1 MTIPSNPKDFCSAMR
16 TRLTGPVLLAVLL
29 AAGCGSQGKLERLRR
44 QSLSAQ
50 MVIADEKELP
60 EIAMGGEPRR
70 DTMVVEDPDGNEVLI
85 MRAVKDENGEMVA
98 TDVIQAARVTARF
111 RNVAERSGKVDLNFR
126 IIVPEAM
133 QDRDWQLRFYPDLFV
148 AEDSLRLDP
157 ILITGEGYRKA
168 QLKGYEH
175 YRRFLDSIAA
185 DSTHFVDRFQLEM
198 FLRRNL
204 PDIYRYKTDSTAV
217 SDDEFRSHYG
227 ITEQQA
233 LVHYTNQLVVRRN
246 RRKVSRKDEMFRKY
260 VKAPI
265 ITEGLRLDTVII
277 SPDGDILY
285 DYVQSI
291 HVRPSLRKATVLLS
305 GDIFEEDRRI
315 YRVPRTEPLTF
326 YISSISGLSD
336 NAVRYKTMVTERR
349 VQANTA
355 CYIDF
360 EQGRAE
366 IRKETGHNRE
376 EMARI
381 EGNLRSLLQHRDF
394 DLDSIVV
401 TASCSP
407 EGSYEHNRKLSMRR
421 SESVSDYFEGFLKHW
436 RDSVRRNSFHI
447 GLDETWKEEAPT
459 EIRLLSRNNPE
470 NWTMLD
476 ALVRED
482 GILSGKEKEE
492 YAQMASV
499 REPDLREQRL
509 QKLPSYRHIRE
520 SLYPRLRTV
529 RFDFHL
535 HRKGLQ
541 KDTVH
546 TTVVDTAYMQGLQAI
561 RDREYERAVTL
572 LRPYKDYN
580 TAVAFC
586 ALDYNASAL
595 EVLEPMERTDKVLY
609 LLAILYS
616 RRGEDRRAVESYL
629 KACRLNPSFVHRGNL
644 DPEIAGLIRRYGLD
658 REPEENDNNLTF
670 KP

>member
-1 MTIPSNPKDFCSAMR
+1 MR
-16 TRLTGPVLLAVLL
+16 TRLTGAVLL
-29 AAGCGSQGKLERLRR
+29 AALLLAGCGPQGKLERLRR
-44 QSLSAQ
+44 QSLAAQ

-70 DTMVVEDPDGNEVLI
+70 DTMVVEDPDGNAVLI

-98 TDVIQAARVTARF
+98 TDVLQAAKVTARF

-133 QDRDWQLRFYPDLFV
+133 QDREWQLRFYPDLFV

-217 SDDEFRSHYG
+217 SEEEFRSHYG

-233 LVHYTNQLVVRRN
+233 LAHYTNQLVVRRN
-246 RRKVSRKDEMFRKY
+246 RRKVSRKDDMFRKY
-260 VKAPI
+260 VKVPI
-265 ITEGLRLDTVII
+265 VTEGLRLDTVIV

-336 NAVRYKTMVTERR
+336 DAVRYKTVVTERR

-407 EGSYEHNRKLSMRR
+407 EGSFEHNRKLSMRR
-421 SESVSDYFEGFLKHW
+421 SESVSDYFEAFLRHW
-436 RDSVRRNSFHI
+436 RDSVRRSSFHI
-447 GLDETWKEEAPT
+447 GLDDTYREEAPA

-482 GILSGKEKEE
+482 GDLSAKEKEDYE
-492 YAQMASV
+492 RTASV
-499 REPDLREQRL
+499 LEPDLREQRL
-509 QKLPSYRHIRE
+509 QRLPSYRHIRE

-546 TTVVDTAYMQGLQAI
+546 TTVVDTAYMRGLQAI
-561 RDREYERAVTL
+561 RDREYEQAVTL

-616 RRGEDRRAVESYL
+616 RRGDDRRAVESYL

-658 REPEENDNNLTF
+658 REPDGNDNNLTF

>member
-1 MTIPSNPKDFCSAMR
+1 MKYM
-16 TRLTGPVLLAVLL
+16 RLTGAVLLAVLL
-29 AAGCGSQGKLERLRR
+29 AGCGPQGKLERLRR
-44 QSLSAQ
+44 QSLAAQ

-70 DTMVVEDPDGNEVLI
+70 DTMVVEDPDGNQVLI

-111 RNVAERSGKVDLNFR
+111 RNVAERSGRVDLNFR

-148 AEDSLRLDP
+148 LEDSLRLDP
-157 ILITGEGYRKA
+157 ILITGAGYRKA
-168 QLKGYEH
+168 QLKGFEH

-204 PDIYRYKTDSTAV
+204 PDIYRFKTDSTAV
-217 SDDEFRSHYG
+217 SEEEFRSHYG
-227 ITEQQA
+227 VTERQA
-233 LVHYTNQLVVRRN
+233 LTHYTNQLLVLRN
-246 RRKVSRKDEMFRKY
+246 RRKVNRKDDVFRKY
-260 VKAPI
+260 VKVPI
-265 ITEGLRLDTVII
+265 VTEGLRLDTVIV

-291 HVRPSLRKATVLLS
+291 HVKPSLRKATVLLS

-336 NAVRYKTMVTERR
+336 DAVRYKTVVTERR

-381 EGNLRSLLQHRDF
+381 EGNLRSLLQRRDF

-407 EGSYEHNRKLSMRR
+407 EGSFEHNRRLSMRR
-421 SESVSDYFEGFLKHW
+421 SESVSDYFEGFLKQY
-436 RDSVRRNSFHI
+436 RDSLKRSSFHI
-447 GLDETWKEEAPT
+447 GLDDTWKEEAPA

-476 ALVRED
+476 ALIRED
-482 GILSGKEKEE
+482 GSLSEREKEE
-492 YAQMASV
+492 YARVASIA
-499 REPDLREQRL
+499 EPDQREQRL
-509 QKLPSYRHIRE
+509 QHLPSYRHIRE

-546 TTVVDTAYMQGLQAI
+546 TTVVDTVYMRGLQAI
-561 RDREYERAVTL
+561 RDREYEQAVTL

-586 ALDYNASAL
+586 AMDYNASAL
-595 EVLEPMERTDKVLY
+595 EVLEPMDRTDKVLY

-616 RRGEDRRAVESYL
+616 RRGDDRKAVESYL
-629 KACRLNPSFVHRGNL
+629 KACRLNPAFVHRGNL
-644 DPEIAGLIRRYGLD
+644 DPEIAGLIHRYGLNPA
-658 REPEENDNNLTF
+658 PEDNDNPLTF

>member
-1 MTIPSNPKDFCSAMR
+1 MR
-16 TRLTGPVLLAVLL
+16 TRLTGAVLL
-29 AAGCGSQGKLERLRR
+29 AAFLLAGCGSQGKLERLRR

-98 TDVIQAARVTARF
+98 TDVLQAARVTARF

-133 QDRDWQLRFYPDLFV
+133 QDREWQLRFYPDLFV

-185 DSTHFVDRFQLEM
+185 DSTRFVDRFQLEM

-217 SDDEFRSHYG
+217 SEEEFRSHYG

-246 RRKVSRKDEMFRKY
+246 RRKVSRKDDMFRKY
-260 VKAPI
+260 VKVPI
-265 ITEGLRLDTVII
+265 VTEGLRLDTVIV

-336 NAVRYKTMVTERR
+336 DAIRYKTVVTERR

-407 EGSYEHNRKLSMRR
+407 EGSFEHNRKLSMRR

-447 GLDETWKEEAPT
+447 GLDDTYQEEAQA

-482 GILSGKEKEE
+482 TALSGKEKEE
-492 YAQMASV
+492 YERTASV

-541 KDTVH
+541 KDTIH
-546 TTVVDTAYMQGLQAI
+546 TTVVDTAYMRGLQAI
-561 RDREYERAVTL
+561 RDREYEQAVTL

-616 RRGEDRRAVESYL
+616 RRGDDRRAVESYL

-658 REPEENDNNLTF
+658 REPDGNDNNLTF

>member
-1 MTIPSNPKDFCSAMR
+1 MKWRWISGAILLVLFC
-16 TRLTGPVLLAVLL
+16 L
-29 AAGCGSQGKLERLRR
+29 AGCGPQRKLERLRR
-44 QSLSAQ
+44 QSLGAQ

-60 EIAMGGEPRR
+60 EIEMGAEPRR
-70 DTMVVEDPDGNEVLI
+70 DTMVVEDPDGNQVLI
-85 MRAVKDENGEMVA
+85 MRAIKDENGEMVA
-98 TDVIQAARVTARF
+98 TDVLQAARVTARF
-111 RNVAERSGKVDLNFR
+111 RNVAERGGRVDLNFR

-133 QDRDWQLRFYPDLFV
+133 QDRDWQLRFYPDLIIR
-148 AEDSLRLDP
+148 EDSLRLDP

-175 YRRFLDSIAA
+175 YQRFLDSIAA
-185 DSTHFVDRFQLEM
+185 DSTHFIDRFQLDM

-204 PDIYRYKTDSTAV
+204 PDIYRYKTDSTSV
-217 SDDEFRSHYG
+217 SDEEFQSHYG
-227 ITEQQA
+227 ITEKQA
-233 LVHYTNQLVVRRN
+233 VTHYTNQLVVRRN
-246 RRKVSRKDEMFRKY
+246 RWKVGRKDQMFRKF
-260 VKAPI
+260 VKVPI
-265 ITEGLRLDTVII
+265 VTEGLRLDTVIV

-285 DYVQSI
+285 DYIQTI
-291 HVRPSLRKATVLLS
+291 HVTPSLRKATVLLS

-315 YRVPRTEPLTF
+315 YRVPKTEPLTF

-336 NAVRYKTMVTERR
+336 EAVRYKTVVIERR

-366 IRKETGHNRE
+366 IRRETSHNRE

-381 EGNLRSLLQHRDF
+381 EGNLRSLLQNREF

-421 SESVSDYFEGFLKHW
+421 SESVSNYFEGFLRYY
-436 RDSVRRNSFHI
+436 RDSVRKSGFHI
-447 GLDETWKEEAPT
+447 GLDDTFQEEAPAD
-459 EIRLLSRNNPE
+459 IRFLSRNNPE

-476 ALVRED
+476 ALVRGDEN
-482 GILSGKEKEE
+482 LSEREKEE
-492 YAQMASV
+492 YERTAML
-499 REPDLREQRL
+499 REYDIREQRL
-509 QKLPSYRHIRE
+509 QKLPSYRYIRE

-541 KDTVH
+541 KDTIH
-546 TTVVDTAYMQGLQAI
+546 TTVVDSVYMRGLQAI
-561 RDREYERAVTL
+561 RDREYEQAVTL

-586 ALDYNASAL
+586 ALDYNVSAL
-595 EVLEPMERTDKVLY
+595 
-609 LLAILYS
+609 
-616 RRGEDRRAVESYL
+616 
-629 KACRLNPSFVHRGNL
+629 
-644 DPEIAGLIRRYGLD
+644 
-658 REPEENDNNLTF
+658 
-670 KP
+670 

>member
-1 MTIPSNPKDFCSAMR
+1 MR
-16 TRLTGPVLLAVLL
+16 TRLTGAVLLAVLL

-44 QSLSAQ
+44 QSLAAQ

-70 DTMVVEDPDGNEVLI
+70 DTMVVEDPDGNQVLI

-133 QDRDWQLRFYPDLFV
+133 QDREWQLRFYPDLFV

-217 SDDEFRSHYG
+217 SDAEFRSHFG

-233 LVHYTNQLVVRRN
+233 LAHYTNQLVVRRN
-246 RRKVSRKDEMFRKY
+246 RRKVGRKDEMFRKF

-265 ITEGLRLDTVII
+265 VTEGLRLDTVIV

-336 NAVRYKTMVTERR
+336 DAIRYKTVVTERR

-407 EGSYEHNRKLSMRR
+407 EGSFEHNRKLSMRR
-421 SESVSDYFEGFLKHW
+421 SESVSDYFEAFLRHW
-436 RDSVRRNSFHI
+436 RDSVRRSSFHI
-447 GLDETWKEEAPT
+447 GLDDTYREEAPA

-482 GILSGKEKEE
+482 GTLSVKEKEE
-492 YAQMASV
+492 YERTASV

-546 TTVVDTAYMQGLQAI
+546 TTVVDTAYMRGLQAI
-561 RDREYERAVTL
+561 RDREYEQAVTL

-586 ALDYNASAL
+586 AMDYNASAL

-616 RRGEDRRAVESYL
+616 RRGDDRRAVESYL
-629 KACRLNPSFVHRGNL
+629 RACRLNPSFVHRGNL

>member
-1 MTIPSNPKDFCSAMR
+1 MR
-16 TRLTGPVLLAVLL
+16 TRLTGAVLLAVLL
-29 AAGCGSQGKLERLRR
+29 VAGCGSQGKLERLRR
-44 QSLSAQ
+44 QSLAAQ
-50 MVIADEKELP
+50 MVIADETELP

-98 TDVIQAARVTARF
+98 TDVIQAAKITARF

-204 PDIYRYKTDSTAV
+204 PDIYRYKTDSTTV
-217 SDDEFRSHYG
+217 SDAEFRSHYG

-233 LVHYTNQLVVRRN
+233 LTHYTNQLVVRRN
-246 RRKVSRKDEMFRKY
+246 RRKVDRKDEMFRRY

-265 ITEGLRLDTVII
+265 VTEGLRLDTVIV

-315 YRVPRTEPLTF
+315 YRVPRTDPLTF

-336 NAVRYKTMVTERR
+336 DAIRYKTVIVERR

-421 SESVSDYFEGFLKHW
+421 SESVSDYFEGFLRHW
-436 RDSVRRNSFHI
+436 RDSVRRSGFHI
-447 GLDETWKEEAPT
+447 GLDDTYQEEAPA

-482 GILSGKEKEE
+482 DALSGKEKED
-492 YAQMASV
+492 YAQTAAI

-509 QKLPSYRHIRE
+509 QRLPSYRHIRE

-546 TTVVDTAYMQGLQAI
+546 TTVVDTAYMRGLQAI
-561 RDREYERAVTL
+561 RDREYEQAVTL

-616 RRGEDRRAVESYL
+616 RRGDDRRAVESYL

-644 DPEIAGLIRRYGLD
+644 DPEISGLIRRYGLD
-658 REPEENDNNLTF
+658 REPDANDNNLTF

>member
-1 MTIPSNPKDFCSAMR
+1 MR
-16 TRLTGPVLLAVLL
+16 TRLTGAVLL
-29 AAGCGSQGKLERLRR
+29 AAFLLAGCGSQGKLERLRR

-133 QDRDWQLRFYPDLFV
+133 QDREWQLRFYPDLFV

-185 DSTHFVDRFQLEM
+185 DSTRFVDRFQLEM

-217 SDDEFRSHYG
+217 SEEEFRSHYG

-246 RRKVSRKDEMFRKY
+246 RRKVSRKEDMFRKY
-260 VKAPI
+260 VKVPI
-265 ITEGLRLDTVII
+265 VTEGLRLDTVIV

-336 NAVRYKTMVTERR
+336 DAIRYKTVVTERR

-407 EGSYEHNRKLSMRR
+407 EGSFEHNRKLSMRR
-421 SESVSDYFEGFLKHW
+421 SESVSDYFEGFLRHW

-447 GLDETWKEEAPT
+447 GLDDTYQEEAPA

-482 GILSGKEKEE
+482 TALSGKEKEE
-492 YAQMASV
+492 YERTASV

-541 KDTVH
+541 KDTIH
-546 TTVVDTAYMQGLQAI
+546 TTVVDTAYMRGLQAI
-561 RDREYERAVTL
+561 RDREYEQAVTL

-616 RRGEDRRAVESYL
+616 RRGD
-629 KACRLNPSFVHRGNL
+629 
-644 DPEIAGLIRRYGLD
+644 D
-658 REPEENDNNLTF
+658 REPGPGDCRPDPPVRPGPGARR
-670 KP
+670 KR

>member
-1 MTIPSNPKDFCSAMR
+1 MKYM
-16 TRLTGPVLLAVLL
+16 RLTGTVLLAVLL
-29 AAGCGSQGKLERLRR
+29 AGCGPQGKLERLRR
-44 QSLSAQ
+44 QSLAAQ

-70 DTMVVEDPDGNEVLI
+70 DTMVVEDPDGNQVLI

-111 RNVAERSGKVDLNFR
+111 RNVAERSGRVDLNFR

-148 AEDSLRLDP
+148 LEDSLRLDP
-157 ILITGEGYRKA
+157 ILITGAGYRKA

-204 PDIYRYKTDSTAV
+204 PDIYRFKTDSTAV
-217 SDDEFRSHYG
+217 SEEEFRSHYG
-227 ITEQQA
+227 VTERQA
-233 LVHYTNQLVVRRN
+233 LTHYTNQLLVLRN
-246 RRKVSRKDEMFRKY
+246 RRKVNRKDDVFRKY
-260 VKAPI
+260 VKVPI
-265 ITEGLRLDTVII
+265 VTEGLRLDTVIV

-291 HVRPSLRKATVLLS
+291 HVKPSLRKATVLLS

-336 NAVRYKTMVTERR
+336 DAVRYKTVVTERR
-349 VQANTA
+349 IQANTA

-381 EGNLRSLLQHRDF
+381 EGNLRSLLQRKDF

-407 EGSYEHNRKLSMRR
+407 EGSFEHNRRLSMRR
-421 SESVSDYFEGFLKHW
+421 SESVSDYFEGFLKQY
-436 RDSVRRNSFHI
+436 RDSLKRSSFHI
-447 GLDETWKEEAPT
+447 GLDDTWKEEAPA

-476 ALVRED
+476 ALIRED
-482 GILSGKEKEE
+482 GSLSEREKEE
-492 YAQMASV
+492 YARVASIA
-499 REPDLREQRL
+499 EPDQREQRL
-509 QKLPSYRHIRE
+509 QHLPSYRHIRE

-546 TTVVDTAYMQGLQAI
+546 TTVVDTVYMRGLQAI
-561 RDREYERAVTL
+561 RDREYEQAVTL

-586 ALDYNASAL
+586 AMDYNASAL
-595 EVLEPMERTDKVLY
+595 EVLEPMDRTDKVLY

-616 RRGEDRRAVESYL
+616 RRGDDRKAVESYL
-629 KACRLNPSFVHRGNL
+629 KACRLNPAFVHRGNL
-644 DPEIAGLIRRYGLD
+644 DPEIAGLIRRYGLNPT
-658 REPEENDNNLTF
+658 PEGNDNNLTF

>member
-1 MTIPSNPKDFCSAMR
+1 ML
-16 TRLTGPVLLAVLL
+16 TRWTAAVLL
-29 AAGCGSQGKLERLRR
+29 AAFLLAGCGPQGKLERLRR
-44 QSLSAQ
+44 QSLAAQ

-60 EIAMGGEPRR
+60 EIAMGGETRR
-70 DTMVVEDPDGNEVLI
+70 DTMVVEDPDGNQVLI
-85 MRAVKDENGEMVA
+85 MRAVRDENGEMVA
-98 TDVIQAARVTARF
+98 TDVLQAARVTARF
-111 RNVAERSGKVDLNFR
+111 RNVAERSGRVDLNFR

-133 QDRDWQLRFYPDLFV
+133 QDREWQLRFYPDLFV
-148 AEDSLRLDP
+148 LEDSVRLDP

-175 YRRFLDSIAA
+175 YRRFLDSIEA

-217 SDDEFRSHYG
+217 SEEEFRSHYG
-227 ITEQQA
+227 ITERQA
-233 LVHYTNQLVVRRN
+233 LDHYTNQLVVRRN
-246 RRKVSRKDEMFRKY
+246 RRKVGRKDEMFRKY
-260 VKAPI
+260 VKVPI
-265 ITEGLRLDTVII
+265 VTEGLRLDTVIV

-291 HVRPSLRKATVLLS
+291 HVKPSLRKATVLLS
-305 GDIFEEDRRI
+305 GDIYEEDRRI
-315 YRVPRTEPLTF
+315 YRVPRTDPLTF

-336 NAVRYKTMVTERR
+336 DAVRYKTVVTERK

-381 EGNLRSLLQHRDF
+381 EGNLRSLLQNRDY

-407 EGSYEHNRKLSMRR
+407 EGSYEHNRRLSMRR
-421 SESVSDYFEGFLKHW
+421 SESVSDYFEGFLKHY
-436 RDSVRRNSFHI
+436 RDSVRRNGFHI
-447 GLDETWKEEAPT
+447 GLDETFREEAPA

-482 GILSGKEKEE
+482 ESLSDKEKED
-492 YAQMASV
+492 YVRTASAGQ
-499 REPDLREQRL
+499 PDLREQQL
-509 QKLPSYRHIRE
+509 QRLPSYRHIRE

-546 TTVVDTAYMQGLQAI
+546 TTVVDSVYMRGLQAI
-561 RDREYERAVTL
+561 RDREYEQAVTL

-616 RRGEDRRAVESYL
+616 RRGDDRKAVESFL

-644 DPEIAGLIRRYGLD
+644 DPEISGLIRRYGLD
-658 REPEENDNNLTF
+658 PEEKDNYLTF
-670 KP
+670 NP

>member
-1 MTIPSNPKDFCSAMR
+1 MR
-16 TRLTGPVLLAVLL
+16 TRLTGAVLL
-29 AAGCGSQGKLERLRR
+29 AALLLAGCGPQGKLERLRR
-44 QSLSAQ
+44 QSLAAQ

-70 DTMVVEDPDGNEVLI
+70 DTMVVEDPDGNAVLI

-98 TDVIQAARVTARF
+98 TDVLQAARVTARF

-133 QDRDWQLRFYPDLFV
+133 QDREWQLRFYPDLFV

-185 DSTHFVDRFQLEM
+185 DSTRFVDRFQLEM

-217 SDDEFRSHYG
+217 SEEEFRSHYG

-233 LVHYTNQLVVRRN
+233 LAHYTNQLVVRRN
-246 RRKVSRKDEMFRKY
+246 RRKVSRKDDMFRKY
-260 VKAPI
+260 VKVPI
-265 ITEGLRLDTVII
+265 VTEGLRLDTVIV

-336 NAVRYKTMVTERR
+336 DAVRYKTVVTERR
-349 VQANTA
+349 IQANTA

-407 EGSYEHNRKLSMRR
+407 EGSFEHNRKLSMRR
-421 SESVSDYFEGFLKHW
+421 SESVSDYFEAFLRHW
-436 RDSVRRNSFHI
+436 RDSVRRSSFHI
-447 GLDETWKEEAPT
+447 GLDDTYREEAPA

-482 GILSGKEKEE
+482 GSLSVKEKEDYE
-492 YAQMASV
+492 RTASV
-499 REPDLREQRL
+499 LEPDLREQRL
-509 QKLPSYRHIRE
+509 QRLPSYRHIRE

-546 TTVVDTAYMQGLQAI
+546 TTVVDTAYMRGLQAI
-561 RDREYERAVTL
+561 RDREYEQAVTL

-616 RRGEDRRAVESYL
+616 RRGDDRRAVESYL

-658 REPEENDNNLTF
+658 REPDGNDNNLTF

>member
-1 MTIPSNPKDFCSAMR
+1 M
-16 TRLTGPVLLAVLL
+16 
-29 AAGCGSQGKLERLRR
+29 
-44 QSLSAQ
+44 
-50 MVIADEKELP
+50 
-60 EIAMGGEPRR
+60 
-70 DTMVVEDPDGNEVLI
+70 
-85 MRAVKDENGEMVA
+85 
-98 TDVIQAARVTARF
+98 
-111 RNVAERSGKVDLNFR
+111 DLNFR

-133 QDRDWQLRFYPDLFV
+133 QDRNWQLRFYPDLFV

-157 ILITGEGYRKA
+157 ILITGESYRKA

-204 PDIYRYKTDSTAV
+204 PDIYRFKTDSTAV

-227 ITEQQA
+227 VTEQQA
-233 LVHYTNQLVVRRN
+233 LAHYTNQLVVRRN
-246 RRKVSRKDEMFRKY
+246 RRKVNRKGEMFRKY

-265 ITEGLRLDTVII
+265 VTEGLRLDTVIVN
-277 SPDGDILY
+277 PDGDILY

-336 NAVRYKTMVTERR
+336 DAVRYKTVVTERR

-407 EGSYEHNRKLSMRR
+407 EGSFEHNRKLSMRR
-421 SESVSDYFEGFLKHW
+421 SESVSNYFEGFLRHW
-436 RDSVRRNSFHI
+436 RDSVRRSGFHI
-447 GLDETWKEEAPT
+447 GLDETYQEEAPA

-482 GILSGKEKEE
+482 GILTGKEKEE
-492 YAQMASV
+492 YARTASV

-616 RRGEDRRAVESYL
+616 RRGDDRRAVESYL
-629 KACRLNPSFVHRGNL
+629 KACRINPSFVHRGNL
-644 DPEIAGLIRRYGLD
+644 DPEISGLIRRYGLD
-658 REPEENDNNLTF
+658 REPDENDNNLTF

>member
-1 MTIPSNPKDFCSAMR
+1 MKYM
-16 TRLTGPVLLAVLL
+16 RLTGAVLLAVLL
-29 AAGCGSQGKLERLRR
+29 VGCGSQGKLERLRR
-44 QSLSAQ
+44 QSLAAK

-98 TDVIQAARVTARF
+98 TDVIQAAKVTARF
-111 RNVAERSGKVDLNFR
+111 RNVAERSGRVDLNFR

-148 AEDSLRLDP
+148 LEDSLRLDP
-157 ILITGEGYRKA
+157 ILITGAGYRKA
-168 QLKGYEH
+168 QLKGYEQ

-204 PDIYRYKTDSTAV
+204 PDIYRFKTDSTTV
-217 SDDEFRSHYG
+217 SDEEFRSHYG
-227 ITEQQA
+227 VTERQA
-233 LVHYTNQLVVRRN
+233 LTHYTNQMLVLRN
-246 RRKVSRKDEMFRKY
+246 RRKVNRKEDVFRKY
-260 VKAPI
+260 VKVPI
-265 ITEGLRLDTVII
+265 VTEGLRLDTVIV

-291 HVRPSLRKATVLLS
+291 HVKPSLRKATVLLS

-315 YRVPRTEPLTF
+315 YRVPRTDPLTF

-336 NAVRYKTMVTERR
+336 DAVRYKTVVTERR

-407 EGSYEHNRKLSMRR
+407 EGSFEHNRKLSLRR
-421 SESVSDYFEGFLKHW
+421 SESVSAYFEGFLKRY
-436 RDSVRRNSFHI
+436 RDSLQRSSLHI
-447 GLDETWKEEAPT
+447 GLDDTWKEEAPA

-482 GILSGKEKEE
+482 GSLSDREKEE
-492 YAQMASV
+492 YARVTSIP
-499 REPDLREQRL
+499 EPDLREQLL
-509 QKLPSYRHIRE
+509 QHLPSYRHIRE

-546 TTVVDTAYMQGLQAI
+546 TTVVDTVYMRGLQAI
-561 RDREYERAVTL
+561 RDREYEQAVTL

-586 ALDYNASAL
+586 AMDYNASAL
-595 EVLEPMERTDKVLY
+595 EVLEPMARTDKVLY

-616 RRGEDRRAVESYL
+616 RRGDDRKAVESYL
-629 KACRLNPSFVHRGNL
+629 KACRLNPAFVHRGNL

-658 REPEENDNNLTF
+658 PVPEGNDNNLTF

>member
-1 MTIPSNPKDFCSAMR
+1 MKHM
-16 TRLTGPVLLAVLL
+16 RLTGAVLLAVLL
-29 AAGCGSQGKLERLRR
+29 AGCGPQGKLERLRR
-44 QSLSAQ
+44 QSLAAQ

-70 DTMVVEDPDGNEVLI
+70 DTMVVEDPDGNQVLI

-111 RNVAERSGKVDLNFR
+111 RNVAERSGRVDLNFR

-148 AEDSLRLDP
+148 LEDSLRLDP
-157 ILITGEGYRKA
+157 ILITGAGYRKA

-204 PDIYRYKTDSTAV
+204 PDIYRFKTDSTTI
-217 SDDEFRSHYG
+217 SEEEFRSHYG
-227 ITEQQA
+227 VTERQA
-233 LVHYTNQLVVRRN
+233 LTHYTNQLLVLRN
-246 RRKVSRKDEMFRKY
+246 RRKVNRKDDMFRKY
-260 VKAPI
+260 VKVPI
-265 ITEGLRLDTVII
+265 VTEGLRLDTVIV

-291 HVRPSLRKATVLLS
+291 HVKPSLRKATVLLS

-336 NAVRYKTMVTERR
+336 DAVRYKTIVTERR

-366 IRKETGHNRE
+366 IRKETGHNCE

-407 EGSYEHNRKLSMRR
+407 EGSFEHNRRLSMRR
-421 SESVSDYFEGFLKHW
+421 SESVSDYFEGFLKRY
-436 RDSVRRNSFHI
+436 RDSLKRNSFHI
-447 GLDETWKEEAPT
+447 GLDDSWKEEAPA

-482 GILSGKEKEE
+482 GSLSEREKEE
-492 YAQMASV
+492 YARVASV
-499 REPDLREQRL
+499 AEPDLREQRL
-509 QKLPSYRHIRE
+509 QHLPSYRHIRE

-529 RFDFHL
+529 RFDFYL

-546 TTVVDTAYMQGLQAI
+546 TTVVDTAYMRGLQAI
-561 RDREYERAVTL
+561 RDREYEQAVTL

-586 ALDYNASAL
+586 AMDYNASAL
-595 EVLEPMERTDKVLY
+595 EVLEPMDRTDKVLY

-616 RRGEDRRAVESYL
+616 RRGDDRKAVESYL
-629 KACRLNPSFVHRGNL
+629 KACRLNPAFVHRGNL
-644 DPEIAGLIRRYGLD
+644 DPEIAGLIRRYGLNPA
-658 REPEENDNNLTF
+658 PEDNDNPLTF

>member
-1 MTIPSNPKDFCSAMR
+1 ML
-16 TRLTGPVLLAVLL
+16 TRWTAAVLL
-29 AAGCGSQGKLERLRR
+29 AALLLAGCGPQGKLERLRR
-44 QSLSAQ
+44 QSLAAQ

-60 EIAMGGEPRR
+60 EIAMGGETRR
-70 DTMVVEDPDGNEVLI
+70 DTMVVEDPDGNQVLI

-98 TDVIQAARVTARF
+98 TDVLQAARVTARF
-111 RNVAERSGKVDLNFR
+111 RNVAERSGRVDLNFR

-133 QDRDWQLRFYPDLFV
+133 QDREWQLRFYPDLFV
-148 AEDSLRLDP
+148 LEDSVRLDP

-175 YRRFLDSIAA
+175 YRRFLDSIEA

-217 SDDEFRSHYG
+217 SEEEFRSHYG
-227 ITEQQA
+227 ITERQA
-233 LVHYTNQLVVRRN
+233 LDHYTNQLVVRRN
-246 RRKVSRKDEMFRKY
+246 RRKVGKKDEMFRKY
-260 VKAPI
+260 VKVPI
-265 ITEGLRLDTVII
+265 VTEGLRLDTVIV

-291 HVRPSLRKATVLLS
+291 HVKPSLRKATVLLS
-305 GDIFEEDRRI
+305 GDIYEEDRRI
-315 YRVPRTEPLTF
+315 YRVPRTDPLTF

-336 NAVRYKTMVTERR
+336 DAVRYKTVVTERK

-381 EGNLRSLLQHRDF
+381 EENLRSLLQNRDY

-407 EGSYEHNRKLSMRR
+407 EGSYEHNRRLSMRR
-421 SESVSDYFEGFLKHW
+421 SESVSDYFEGFLKHY
-436 RDSVRRNSFHI
+436 RDSVRRNGFHI
-447 GLDETWKEEAPT
+447 GLDETVREEAPA

-482 GILSGKEKEE
+482 ESLSEKEKDD
-492 YAQMASV
+492 YVRTASAGQ
-499 REPDLREQRL
+499 PDLREQQL
-509 QKLPSYRHIRE
+509 QRLPSYRHIRE

-546 TTVVDTAYMQGLQAI
+546 TTVVDSVYMRGLQAI
-561 RDREYERAVTL
+561 RDREYEQAVTL

-616 RRGEDRRAVESYL
+616 RRGDDRKAVESFL

-644 DPEIAGLIRRYGLD
+644 DPEISGLIRRYGLD
-658 REPEENDNNLTF
+658 PEEKDNYLTF
-670 KP
+670 NP

>member
-1 MTIPSNPKDFCSAMR
+1 MHM
-16 TRLTGPVLLAVLL
+16 RLTGAILLAALL
-29 AAGCGSQGKLERLRR
+29 IAGCGSQGKLERLRR
-44 QSLSAQ
+44 QSLGAQ

-98 TDVIQAARVTARF
+98 TDVIQAAKVTARF

-217 SDDEFRSHYG
+217 SDEEFRSHYG

-233 LVHYTNQLVVRRN
+233 LTHYTNQLVVRRN
-246 RRKVSRKDEMFRKY
+246 RRKVGRKDEMFRRY

-265 ITEGLRLDTVII
+265 VTEGLRLDTVIV

-315 YRVPRTEPLTF
+315 YRVPRTDPLTF

-336 NAVRYKTMVTERR
+336 DAIRYKTVIVERR

-407 EGSYEHNRKLSMRR
+407 EGSYEHNRRLSMRR

-436 RDSVRRNSFHI
+436 RDSVRRSGFHI
-447 GLDETWKEEAPT
+447 GMDETYQEEAPA

-482 GILSGKEKEE
+482 GSLSGKEKDE
-492 YAQMASV
+492 YAQTVAV
-499 REPDLREQRL
+499 RDPDLREQRI
-509 QKLPSYRHIRE
+509 QRLPSYRHIRE

-546 TTVVDTAYMQGLQAI
+546 TTVVDTAYMRGLQAI
-561 RDREYERAVTL
+561 RDREYEQAVTL

-616 RRGEDRRAVESYL
+616 RRGDDRRAVESYL

-644 DPEIAGLIRRYGLD
+644 DPEISGLISRYGLD
-658 REPEENDNNLTF
+658 QEPDENDNNLTF

>member
-1 MTIPSNPKDFCSAMR
+1 MR
-16 TRLTGPVLLAVLL
+16 TRLTGAVLL
-29 AAGCGSQGKLERLRR
+29 AAFLLAGCGSQGKLERLRR

-133 QDRDWQLRFYPDLFV
+133 QDREWQLRFYPDLFV

-185 DSTHFVDRFQLEM
+185 DSTRFVDRFQLEM

-217 SDDEFRSHYG
+217 SEEEFRSHYG

-246 RRKVSRKDEMFRKY
+246 RRKVSRKDDMFRKY
-260 VKAPI
+260 VKVPI
-265 ITEGLRLDTVII
+265 VTEGLRLDTVIV

-336 NAVRYKTMVTERR
+336 DAVRYKTVVTERR
-349 VQANTA
+349 IQANTA

-407 EGSYEHNRKLSMRR
+407 EGSFEHNRKLSMRR
-421 SESVSDYFEGFLKHW
+421 SESVSDYFEAFLRHW
-436 RDSVRRNSFHI
+436 RDSVRRSSFHI
-447 GLDETWKEEAPT
+447 GLDDTYREEAPA

-482 GILSGKEKEE
+482 GDLSAKEKEDYE
-492 YAQMASV
+492 RTASV
-499 REPDLREQRL
+499 LEPDLREQRL
-509 QKLPSYRHIRE
+509 QRLPSYRHIRE

-546 TTVVDTAYMQGLQAI
+546 TTVVDTVYMRGLQAI
-561 RDREYERAVTL
+561 RDREYEQAVTL

-586 ALDYNASAL
+586 AMDYNASAL

-616 RRGEDRRAVESYL
+616 RRGDDRRAVESYL

-658 REPEENDNNLTF
+658 REPDGNDNNLTF

>member
-1 MTIPSNPKDFCSAMR
+1 ML
-16 TRLTGPVLLAVLL
+16 TRWTAAVLL
-29 AAGCGSQGKLERLRR
+29 AALLLAGCGPQGKLERLRR
-44 QSLSAQ
+44 QSLAAQ

-60 EIAMGGEPRR
+60 EIAMGGETRR
-70 DTMVVEDPDGNEVLI
+70 DTMVVEDPDGNQVLI

-98 TDVIQAARVTARF
+98 TDVLQAAKVTARF
-111 RNVAERSGKVDLNFR
+111 RNVAERSGRVDLNFR

-133 QDRDWQLRFYPDLFV
+133 QDREWQLRFYPDLFV
-148 AEDSLRLDP
+148 LEDSVRLDP

-175 YRRFLDSIAA
+175 YRRFLDSIEA

-217 SDDEFRSHYG
+217 SEEEFRSHYG
-227 ITEQQA
+227 ITERQA
-233 LVHYTNQLVVRRN
+233 LDHYTNQLVVRRN
-246 RRKVSRKDEMFRKY
+246 RRKVGKKDEMFRKY
-260 VKAPI
+260 VKVPI
-265 ITEGLRLDTVII
+265 VTEGLRLDTVIV

-291 HVRPSLRKATVLLS
+291 HVKPSLRKATVLLS
-305 GDIFEEDRRI
+305 GDIYEEDRRI
-315 YRVPRTEPLTF
+315 YRVPRTDPLTF

-336 NAVRYKTMVTERR
+336 DAVRYKTVVTERK

-381 EGNLRSLLQHRDF
+381 EGNLRSLLQNRDY

-407 EGSYEHNRKLSMRR
+407 EGSYEHNRRLSMRR
-421 SESVSDYFEGFLKHW
+421 SESVSDYFEGFLKHY
-436 RDSVRRNSFHI
+436 RDSVRRNGFHI
-447 GLDETWKEEAPT
+447 GLDETFQEEAPA

-482 GILSGKEKEE
+482 ESLSDKEKED
-492 YAQMASV
+492 YVRIASAGQ
-499 REPDLREQRL
+499 PDLREQQL
-509 QKLPSYRHIRE
+509 QRLPSYRHIRE

-546 TTVVDTAYMQGLQAI
+546 TTVVDSVYMRGLQAI
-561 RDREYERAVTL
+561 RDREYEQAVTL

-616 RRGEDRRAVESYL
+616 RRGDDRKAVESFL

-644 DPEIAGLIRRYGLD
+644 DPEISGLIRRYGLD
-658 REPEENDNNLTF
+658 PEEKNNYLTF
-670 KP
+670 NP

>member
-1 MTIPSNPKDFCSAMR
+1 MR
-16 TRLTGPVLLAVLL
+16 TRLTSAVLLAVLL
-29 AAGCGSQGKLERLRR
+29 VVGCGSQGKLERLRR
-44 QSLSAQ
+44 QSLAVQ

-98 TDVIQAARVTARF
+98 TDVIQAAKITARF

-133 QDRDWQLRFYPDLFV
+133 QDRDWQLRFYPDLFM

-204 PDIYRYKTDSTAV
+204 PDIYRYKTDSTTV

-233 LVHYTNQLVVRRN
+233 LTHYTNQLVVRRN
-246 RRKVSRKDEMFRKY
+246 RRKVGRKDEMFRRY

-265 ITEGLRLDTVII
+265 VTEGLRLDTVIV

-315 YRVPRTEPLTF
+315 YRVPRTDPLTF

-336 NAVRYKTMVTERR
+336 DAVRYKTVVTERR

-407 EGSYEHNRKLSMRR
+407 EGSYEHNRRLSMRR

-436 RDSVRRNSFHI
+436 RDSVRRSGFHI
-447 GLDETWKEEAPT
+447 GLDDTYQEDAPT

-470 NWTMLD
+470 NWSMLD

-482 GILSGKEKEE
+482 GALSGKEKED
-492 YAQMASV
+492 YAQTASI

-509 QKLPSYRHIRE
+509 QRLPSYRHIRE

-546 TTVVDTAYMQGLQAI
+546 TTVVDTAYMRGLQAI
-561 RDREYERAVTL
+561 RDREYEQAVTL

-616 RRGEDRRAVESYL
+616 RRGDDRRAVESYL

-644 DPEIAGLIRRYGLD
+644 DPEISGLIRRYGLD
-658 REPEENDNNLTF
+658 REPDENDNNLTF

>member
-1 MTIPSNPKDFCSAMR
+1 MHM
-16 TRLTGPVLLAVLL
+16 RLTGAILLAALL
-29 AAGCGSQGKLERLRR
+29 VAGCGSQGKLERLRR
-44 QSLSAQ
+44 QSLGAQ

-98 TDVIQAARVTARF
+98 TDVIQAAKVTARF

-204 PDIYRYKTDSTAV
+204 PDIYRFKTDSTAV
-217 SDDEFRSHYG
+217 SDEEFRSHYG

-233 LVHYTNQLVVRRN
+233 LTHYTNQLVVRRN
-246 RRKVSRKDEMFRKY
+246 RRKVGRKEEMFRRY

-265 ITEGLRLDTVII
+265 VTEGLRLDTVIV

-315 YRVPRTEPLTF
+315 YRVPRTDPLTF

-336 NAVRYKTMVTERR
+336 DAIRYKTVIVERR

-407 EGSYEHNRKLSMRR
+407 EGSYEHNRRLSMRR

-436 RDSVRRNSFHI
+436 RDSVRRSGFHI
-447 GLDETWKEEAPT
+447 GLDETYQEEAPA

-482 GILSGKEKEE
+482 GSLSGKEKDE
-492 YAQMASV
+492 YAQTIAV
-499 REPDLREQRL
+499 RDPDLREQRI
-509 QKLPSYRHIRE
+509 QRLPSYRHIRE

-546 TTVVDTAYMQGLQAI
+546 TTVVDTAYMRGLQAI
-561 RDREYERAVTL
+561 RDREYEQAVTL

-616 RRGEDRRAVESYL
+616 RRGDDRRAVESYL

-644 DPEIAGLIRRYGLD
+644 DPEISGLISRYGLD
-658 REPEENDNNLTF
+658 QAPDENDNNLTF

>member
-1 MTIPSNPKDFCSAMR
+1 MERRISGA
-16 TRLTGPVLLAVLL
+16 VLLAVLL
-29 AAGCGSQGKLERLRR
+29 LVGCGSEGKLARLRR
-44 QSLSAQ
+44 QSLAAQ
-50 MVIADEKELP
+50 MIIADEKELP

-70 DTMVVEDPDGNEVLI
+70 DTMVVEDPDGREMLI

-98 TDVIQAARVTARF
+98 TDVIQAAKVTARF
-111 RNVAERSGKVDLNFR
+111 RNVAERSGRVDLNFR

-175 YRRFLDSIAA
+175 YRRFLESIAA

-204 PDIYRYKTDSTAV
+204 PDIYRFKTDSTAV

-227 ITEQQA
+227 ITERQA
-233 LVHYTNQLVVRRN
+233 LEHYTNQLVVRRN
-246 RRKVSRKDEMFRKY
+246 RRKVGRKDDLFRKW
-260 VKAPI
+260 VKVPI
-265 ITEGLRLDTVII
+265 VTEGLRLDTVIV
-277 SPDGDILY
+277 SPDGDIFY
-285 DYVQSI
+285 DYVQAI
-291 HVRPSLRKATVLLS
+291 NVRPSLRKATVLLS

-336 NAVRYKTMVTERR
+336 DAVRYKTVVVERR

-366 IRKETGHNRE
+366 IRRETGHNRE

-381 EGNLRSLLQHRDF
+381 EGNLRSLLQNKDF

-436 RDSVRRNSFHI
+436 RDSVRHSGFHI
-447 GLDETWKEEAPT
+447 GLDDTWKDEAPT

-476 ALVRED
+476 ALVRDD
-482 GILSGKEKEE
+482 GILSRKEKEE
-492 YAQMASV
+492 YAQAASV

-546 TTVVDTAYMQGLQAI
+546 TTVVDTAYMRGLQAI
-561 RDREYERAVTL
+561 RDREYEQAVTL

-616 RRGEDRRAVESYL
+616 RRGDDRRAVESYL

-644 DPEIAGLIRRYGLD
+644 DPEIAGLIRRYHLD
-658 REPEENDNNLTF
+658 PAPEENDNNLTF

>member
-1 MTIPSNPKDFCSAMR
+1 MKQMR
-16 TRLTGPVLLAVLL
+16 STSAVLL
-29 AAGCGSQGKLERLRR
+29 VVIILYGCGSQGKLERLRR
-44 QSLSAQ
+44 QSLAAQ

-60 EIAMGGEPRR
+60 EIAMGAEPRR
-70 DTMVVEDPDGNEVLI
+70 DTMVVEDPDGNQVLI

-98 TDVIQAARVTARF
+98 TDVIQAAKITARF
-111 RNVAERSGKVDLNFR
+111 RNVAERSGRVDLNFR

-148 AEDSLRLDP
+148 LEDSLRLDP
-157 ILITGEGYRKA
+157 ILITGAGYRKA
-168 QLKGYEH
+168 QLKGYEQ

-204 PDIYRYKTDSTAV
+204 PDIYQFKTDSTTV
-217 SDDEFRSHYG
+217 SDEEFRSHYG
-227 ITEQQA
+227 ITEKQA
-233 LVHYTNQLVVRRN
+233 LAHYTNQLVVRRN
-246 RRKVSRKDEMFRKY
+246 RWKVSRKDDMFRKY
-260 VKAPI
+260 VKVPI
-265 ITEGLRLDTVII
+265 VTEGLRLDTVIV
-277 SPDGDILY
+277 SPDGDIFY

-291 HVRPSLRKATVLLS
+291 HVKPSLRKATVLLS

-336 NAVRYKTMVTERR
+336 DAVRYKTVVTERR

-381 EGNLRSLLQHRDF
+381 EGNLRSLLQNRDF

-407 EGSYEHNRKLSMRR
+407 EGSFEHNRKLSMRR
-421 SESVSDYFEGFLKHW
+421 SESVSNYFESFLKRY
-436 RDSVRRNSFHI
+436 RDSLQRSTFQI
-447 GLDETWKEEAPT
+447 GLDDTWKEEAPT
-459 EIRLLSRNNPE
+459 DIRLLSRNNPE

-482 GILSGKEKEE
+482 GSLSERDKDE
-492 YAQMASV
+492 YARTVSV
-499 REPDLREQRL
+499 TDPDLREQRI
-509 QKLPSYRHIRE
+509 QRLPSYRHIRE

-541 KDTVH
+541 KDTIH
-546 TTVVDTAYMQGLQAI
+546 TTVIDTVYMRGLQAI
-561 RDREYERAVTL
+561 RDREYEQAVTL

-586 ALDYNASAL
+586 AMDYNASAL
-595 EVLEPMERTDKVLY
+595 EVLEPMARTDKVLY

-616 RRGEDRRAVESYL
+616 RRGDDRKAVESYL

-658 REPEENDNNLTF
+658 PNPEDNNNLTF

>member
-1 MTIPSNPKDFCSAMR
+1 MR
-16 TRLTGPVLLAVLL
+16 TRLTGAVLLAALL

-44 QSLSAQ
+44 QSLAAQ

-70 DTMVVEDPDGNEVLI
+70 DTMVVEDPDGNQVLI

-98 TDVIQAARVTARF
+98 TDVIQAAKITARF

-217 SDDEFRSHYG
+217 SDTEFRSHFG

-233 LVHYTNQLVVRRN
+233 LAHYTNQLVVRRN
-246 RRKVSRKDEMFRKY
+246 RRKVGRKDEMFRKF

-265 ITEGLRLDTVII
+265 VTEGLRLDTVIV

-336 NAVRYKTMVTERR
+336 DAIRYKTVVTERR

-407 EGSYEHNRKLSMRR
+407 EGSYEHNRRLSMRR

-447 GLDETWKEEAPT
+447 GLDDTYREEAPA
-459 EIRLLSRNNPE
+459 EIRMLSRNNPE

-482 GILSGKEKEE
+482 GILSRKEKEE
-492 YAQMASV
+492 YAQTASV
-499 REPDLREQRL
+499 LEPDLREQRL
-509 QKLPSYRHIRE
+509 QRLPSYRHIRE

-541 KDTVH
+541 KDTIH
-546 TTVVDTAYMQGLQAI
+546 TTVVDTAYMRGLQAI
-561 RDREYERAVTL
+561 RDREYEQAVTL

-616 RRGEDRRAVESYL
+616 RRGDDRRAVESYL
-629 KACRLNPSFVHRGNL
+629 RACRLNPSFVHRGNL

>member
-1 MTIPSNPKDFCSAMR
+1 MH
-16 TRLTGPVLLAVLL
+16 TRWTAAVLL
-29 AAGCGSQGKLERLRR
+29 AALLLAGCGPQGKLERLRR
-44 QSLSAQ
+44 QSLAAQ

-98 TDVIQAARVTARF
+98 TDVLQAAKVTARF
-111 RNVAERSGKVDLNFR
+111 RNVAERSGRVDLNFR

-133 QDRDWQLRFYPDLFV
+133 QDREWQLRFYPDLFV
-148 AEDSLRLDP
+148 LEDSVRLDP

-175 YRRFLDSIAA
+175 YRRFLESIEA
-185 DSTHFVDRFQLEM
+185 DSTRFVDRFQLEM

-217 SDDEFRSHYG
+217 SEEEFRSHYG
-227 ITEQQA
+227 ITERQA
-233 LVHYTNQLVVRRN
+233 LDHYTNQLVVRRN
-246 RRKVSRKDEMFRKY
+246 RRKVGRKDEMFRKY
-260 VKAPI
+260 VKVPI
-265 ITEGLRLDTVII
+265 VTEGLRLDTVIV

-291 HVRPSLRKATVLLS
+291 HVKPSLRKATVLLS
-305 GDIFEEDRRI
+305 GDIYEEDRRI
-315 YRVPRTEPLTF
+315 YRVPRTDPLTF

-336 NAVRYKTMVTERR
+336 DAVRYKTVVTERK

-381 EGNLRSLLQHRDF
+381 EGNLRSLLQNRDY

-407 EGSYEHNRKLSMRR
+407 EGSYEHNRRLSMRR
-421 SESVSDYFEGFLKHW
+421 SESVSDYFEGFLKHY
-436 RDSVRRNSFHI
+436 RDSVRRNGFHI
-447 GLDETWKEEAPT
+447 GLDETFREEAPA

-476 ALVRED
+476 ALIRED
-482 GILSGKEKEE
+482 ESLSEKEKED
-492 YAQMASV
+492 YVRTASAGQ
-499 REPDLREQRL
+499 PDLREQQL
-509 QKLPSYRHIRE
+509 QRLPSYRHIRE

-546 TTVVDTAYMQGLQAI
+546 TTVVDSVYMRGLQAI
-561 RDREYERAVTL
+561 RDREYEQAVTL

-616 RRGEDRRAVESYL
+616 RRGDDRKAVESFL

-644 DPEIAGLIRRYGLD
+644 DPEISGLIRRYGLD
-658 REPEENDNNLTF
+658 PEEKDNYLTF
-670 KP
+670 NP

>member
-1 MTIPSNPKDFCSAMR
+1 MR
-16 TRLTGPVLLAVLL
+16 TRLTGAVLL
-29 AAGCGSQGKLERLRR
+29 AAFLLAGCGSQGKLERLRR

-133 QDRDWQLRFYPDLFV
+133 QDREWQLRFYPDLFV

-185 DSTHFVDRFQLEM
+185 DSTRFVDRFQLEM

-217 SDDEFRSHYG
+217 SEEEFRSHYG

-246 RRKVSRKDEMFRKY
+246 RRKVSRKEDMFRKY
-260 VKAPI
+260 VKVPI
-265 ITEGLRLDTVII
+265 VTEGLRLDTVIV

-336 NAVRYKTMVTERR
+336 DAIRYKTVVTERR

-407 EGSYEHNRKLSMRR
+407 EGSFEHNRKLSMRR
-421 SESVSDYFEGFLKHW
+421 SESVSDYFEGFLRHW
-436 RDSVRRNSFHI
+436 RDSVRRSSFHI
-447 GLDETWKEEAPT
+447 GLDDTYREEAPA

-482 GILSGKEKEE
+482 GDLSAKEKEDYE
-492 YAQMASV
+492 RTASV
-499 REPDLREQRL
+499 LEPDLREQRL
-509 QKLPSYRHIRE
+509 QRLPSYRHIRE

-546 TTVVDTAYMQGLQAI
+546 TTVVDTAYMRGLQAI
-561 RDREYERAVTL
+561 RDREYEQAVTL

-616 RRGEDRRAVESYL
+616 RRGDDRRAVESYL

-658 REPEENDNNLTF
+658 REQDGNDNNLTF

>member
-1 MTIPSNPKDFCSAMR
+1 MR
-16 TRLTGPVLLAVLL
+16 TRLTGAVLLAVLL
-29 AAGCGSQGKLERLRR
+29 VAGCGSQGKLERLRR
-44 QSLSAQ
+44 QSLAAQ

-98 TDVIQAARVTARF
+98 TDVIQAAKITARF

-204 PDIYRYKTDSTAV
+204 PDIYRYKTDSTTV

-233 LVHYTNQLVVRRN
+233 LTHYTNQLVVRRN
-246 RRKVSRKDEMFRKY
+246 RRKVGRKDEMFRRY

-265 ITEGLRLDTVII
+265 VTEGLRLDTVIV

-315 YRVPRTEPLTF
+315 YRVPRTDPLTF

-336 NAVRYKTMVTERR
+336 DAIRYKTVIVERR

-407 EGSYEHNRKLSMRR
+407 EGSYEHNRRLSMRR
-421 SESVSDYFEGFLKHW
+421 SESVSDYFEGFLRHW
-436 RDSVRRNSFHI
+436 RDSVRRSGFHI
-447 GLDETWKEEAPT
+447 GLDDTYQEDAPT

-470 NWTMLD
+470 NWSMLD

-482 GILSGKEKEE
+482 GALSGKEKED
-492 YAQMASV
+492 YAQTASI

-509 QKLPSYRHIRE
+509 QRLPSYRHIRE

-546 TTVVDTAYMQGLQAI
+546 TTVVDTAYMRGLQAI
-561 RDREYERAVTL
+561 RDREYEQAVTL

-616 RRGEDRRAVESYL
+616 RRGDDRRAVESYL

-644 DPEIAGLIRRYGLD
+644 DPEISGLIRRYGLD
-658 REPEENDNNLTF
+658 REPDENDNNLTF

>member
-1 MTIPSNPKDFCSAMR
+1 MMKGRWISGALL
-16 TRLTGPVLLAVLL
+16 LTLACL
-29 AAGCGSQGKLERLRR
+29 AGCGPQRKLERLRR
-44 QSLSAQ
+44 QSLGAQ

-60 EIAMGGEPRR
+60 EIEMGAEPRR
-70 DTMVVEDPDGNEVLI
+70 DTMVVEDPDGNQVLI

-98 TDVIQAARVTARF
+98 TDVLQAAKVTARF
-111 RNVAERSGKVDLNFR
+111 RNVAERSGRVDLNFR

-133 QDRDWQLRFYPDLFV
+133 QDRDWQLRFYPDLFIR
-148 AEDSLRLDP
+148 EDSLRLDP
-157 ILITGEGYRKA
+157 ILITGEGYRNA

-175 YRRFLDSIAA
+175 YQRFLDSIAA
-185 DSTHFVDRFQLEM
+185 DSTHFIDRFQLEM

-204 PDIYRYKTDSTAV
+204 PDIYRYKTDSTSV
-217 SDDEFRSHYG
+217 SDEEFRSHYG
-227 ITEQQA
+227 ITERQA
-233 LVHYTNQLVVRRN
+233 LAHYTNQLVVRRN
-246 RRKVSRKDEMFRKY
+246 RRKVGRKDQMFRKY
-260 VKAPI
+260 VKVPI
-265 ITEGLRLDTVII
+265 VTEGLRLDTVIV

-291 HVRPSLRKATVLLS
+291 HVTPSLRKATVLLS

-336 NAVRYKTMVTERR
+336 DAVRYKTVVTERR

-381 EGNLRSLLQHRDF
+381 EGNLRSLLENRDF
-394 DLDSIVV
+394 DMDSIVV

-421 SESVSDYFEGFLKHW
+421 SESVSNYFEGFLRHY
-436 RDSVRRNSFHI
+436 RDSVRRSGFHI
-447 GLDETWKEEAPT
+447 GLDDTYQEEGPA
-459 EIRLLSRNNPE
+459 EIKLLSRNNPE

-482 GILSGKEKEE
+482 ANMSEREKEE
-492 YAQMASV
+492 YERMSV
-499 REPDLREQRL
+499 LREFDLREQRL

-520 SLYPRLRTV
+520 NLYPRLRTV

-541 KDTVH
+541 KDTIH
-546 TTVVDTAYMQGLQAI
+546 TTVVDSVYMRGLQAI
-561 RDREYERAVTL
+561 RDREYEQAVTL

-616 RRGEDRRAVESYL
+616 RQGDDRKAIESYL
-629 KACRLNPSFVHRGNL
+629 KACRLNPTFVHRGNL
-644 DPEIAGLIRRYGLD
+644 DPEISGLIRRYGLD
-658 REPEENDNNLTF
+658 RELQEDDNNLSF

>member
-1 MTIPSNPKDFCSAMR
+1 MKWRWISGAILLVLFC
-16 TRLTGPVLLAVLL
+16 L
-29 AAGCGSQGKLERLRR
+29 AGCGPQRKLERLRR
-44 QSLSAQ
+44 QSLGAQ

-60 EIAMGGEPRR
+60 EIEMGAEPRR
-70 DTMVVEDPDGNEVLI
+70 DTMVVEDPDGNQVLI
-85 MRAVKDENGEMVA
+85 MRAIKDENGEMVA
-98 TDVIQAARVTARF
+98 TDVLQAARVTARF
-111 RNVAERSGKVDLNFR
+111 RNVAERGGRVDLNFR

-133 QDRDWQLRFYPDLFV
+133 QDRDWQLRFYPDLIIR
-148 AEDSLRLDP
+148 EDSLRLDP

-175 YRRFLDSIAA
+175 YQRFLDSIAA
-185 DSTHFVDRFQLEM
+185 DSTHFIDRFQLDM

-204 PDIYRYKTDSTAV
+204 PDIYRYKTDSTSV
-217 SDDEFRSHYG
+217 SDEEFQSHYG
-227 ITEQQA
+227 ITEKQA
-233 LVHYTNQLVVRRN
+233 VTHYTNQLVVRRN
-246 RRKVSRKDEMFRKY
+246 RWKVGRKDQMFRKF
-260 VKAPI
+260 VKVPI
-265 ITEGLRLDTVII
+265 VTEGLRLDTVIV

-285 DYVQSI
+285 DYIQTI
-291 HVRPSLRKATVLLS
+291 HVTPSLRKATVLLS

-315 YRVPRTEPLTF
+315 YRVPKTEPLTF

-336 NAVRYKTMVTERR
+336 EAVRYKTVVIERR

-366 IRKETGHNRE
+366 IRRETSHNRE

-381 EGNLRSLLQHRDF
+381 EGNLRSLLQNREF

-421 SESVSDYFEGFLKHW
+421 SESVSNYFEGFLRYY
-436 RDSVRRNSFHI
+436 RDSVRKSGFHI
-447 GLDETWKEEAPT
+447 GLDDTFQEEAPAD
-459 EIRLLSRNNPE
+459 IRFLSRNNPE

-476 ALVRED
+476 ALVRGDEN
-482 GILSGKEKEE
+482 LSEREKEE
-492 YAQMASV
+492 YERTAML
-499 REPDLREQRL
+499 REYDIREQRL
-509 QKLPSYRHIRE
+509 QKLPSYRYIRE

-541 KDTVH
+541 KDTIH
-546 TTVVDTAYMQGLQAI
+546 TTVVDSVYMRGLQAI
-561 RDREYERAVTL
+561 RDREYEQAVTL

-586 ALDYNASAL
+586 ALDYNVSAL
-595 EVLEPMERTDKVLY
+595 EVLEPMEHTDRVLY

-616 RRGEDRRAVESYL
+616 RQGDDRKAVESYL

-658 REPEENDNNLTF
+658 RELQEKENNLTF

>member
-1 MTIPSNPKDFCSAMR
+1 MKYM
-16 TRLTGPVLLAVLL
+16 RLTGAVLLAVLL
-29 AAGCGSQGKLERLRR
+29 AGCGPQGKLERLRR
-44 QSLSAQ
+44 QSLAAQ

-70 DTMVVEDPDGNEVLI
+70 DTMVVEDPDGNQVLI

-111 RNVAERSGKVDLNFR
+111 RNVAERSGRVDLNFR

-148 AEDSLRLDP
+148 LEDSLRLDP
-157 ILITGEGYRKA
+157 ILITGAGYRKA
-168 QLKGYEH
+168 QLKGFEH

-204 PDIYRYKTDSTAV
+204 PDIYRFKTDSTAV
-217 SDDEFRSHYG
+217 SEEEFRSHYG
-227 ITEQQA
+227 VTERQA
-233 LVHYTNQLVVRRN
+233 LTHYTNQLLVLRN
-246 RRKVSRKDEMFRKY
+246 RRKVNRKDDVFRKY
-260 VKAPI
+260 VKVPI
-265 ITEGLRLDTVII
+265 VTEGLRLDTVIV

-291 HVRPSLRKATVLLS
+291 HVKPSLRKATVLLS

-336 NAVRYKTMVTERR
+336 DAVRYKTVVTERR
-349 VQANTA
+349 IQANTA

-381 EGNLRSLLQHRDF
+381 EGNLRSLLQRKDF

-407 EGSYEHNRKLSMRR
+407 EGSFEHNRRLSMRR
-421 SESVSDYFEGFLKHW
+421 SESVSDYFEGFLKQY
-436 RDSVRRNSFHI
+436 RDSLKRSSFHI
-447 GLDETWKEEAPT
+447 GLDDTWKEEAPA

-476 ALVRED
+476 ALIRED
-482 GILSGKEKEE
+482 GSLSEREKEE
-492 YAQMASV
+492 YARVASIA
-499 REPDLREQRL
+499 EPDQREQRL
-509 QKLPSYRHIRE
+509 QHLPSYRHIRE

-546 TTVVDTAYMQGLQAI
+546 TTVVDTVYMRGLQAI
-561 RDREYERAVTL
+561 RDREYEQAVTL

-586 ALDYNASAL
+586 AMDYNASAL
-595 EVLEPMERTDKVLY
+595 EVLEPMDRTDKVLY

-616 RRGEDRRAVESYL
+616 RRGDDRKAVESYL
-629 KACRLNPSFVHRGNL
+629 KACRLNPAFVHRGNL
-644 DPEIAGLIRRYGLD
+644 DPEIAGLIRRYGLNPT
-658 REPEENDNNLTF
+658 PEGNDNNLTF

>member
-1 MTIPSNPKDFCSAMR
+1 MHARWTA
-16 TRLTGPVLLAVLL
+16 AVLTAAL
-29 AAGCGSQGKLERLRR
+29 LVAGCGPQGKLERLRR
-44 QSLSAQ
+44 QSLAAQ

-70 DTMVVEDPDGNEVLI
+70 DTMVVEDPDGNQVLI

-98 TDVIQAARVTARF
+98 TDVIQAARITARF
-111 RNVAERSGKVDLNFR
+111 RNVAERSGRVDLNFR

-133 QDRDWQLRFYPDLFV
+133 QDREWQLRFYPDLFV
-148 AEDSLRLDP
+148 LEDSLRLDP

-217 SDDEFRSHYG
+217 SDEEFRSHYG
-227 ITEQQA
+227 ITERQA
-233 LVHYTNQLVVRRN
+233 LAHYTNQLLVRRN
-246 RRKVSRKDEMFRKY
+246 RRKVDRKDQMFRKY
-260 VKAPI
+260 VKVPI
-265 ITEGLRLDTVII
+265 VTEGLRLDTVIV

-291 HVRPSLRKATVLLS
+291 HVKPSLRKATVLLS
-305 GDIFEEDRRI
+305 GDIYEEDRRI
-315 YRVPRTEPLTF
+315 YRVPRTDPLTF

-336 NAVRYKTMVTERR
+336 DAVRYKTVVTERR

-381 EGNLRSLLQHRDF
+381 EGNLRSLLQNRDF

-407 EGSYEHNRKLSMRR
+407 EGTYEHNRRLSMRR
-421 SESVSDYFEGFLKHW
+421 SESVSDYFEGFLRHY
-436 RDSVRRNSFHI
+436 RDSVRRSSFHI
-447 GLDETWKEEAPT
+447 GLDETYREEAPA

-482 GILSGKEKEE
+482 EKMSDKEKEE
-492 YAQMASV
+492 YARTASAGQ
-499 REPDLREQRL
+499 PDLREQQL
-509 QKLPSYRHIRE
+509 QRLPSYRHIRE

-546 TTVVDTAYMQGLQAI
+546 TTVVDSIYMRGLQAI
-561 RDREYERAVTL
+561 RDREYEQAVTL

-616 RRGEDRRAVESYL
+616 RRGDDRKAVESYL

-658 REPEENDNNLTF
+658 RNPEENDNNLTF
-670 KP
+670 IP

>member
-1 MTIPSNPKDFCSAMR
+1 MR
-16 TRLTGPVLLAVLL
+16 TRLTGAVLLAVLL
-29 AAGCGSQGKLERLRR
+29 VAGCGSQGKLERLRR
-44 QSLSAQ
+44 QSLAAQ

-98 TDVIQAARVTARF
+98 TDVIQAAKITARF
-111 RNVAERSGKVDLNFR
+111 RNVAERSGKVDLDFR

-157 ILITGEGYRKA
+157 ILITGEGYRKE

-204 PDIYRYKTDSTAV
+204 PDIYRYKTDSTTV
-217 SDDEFRSHYG
+217 SDAEFRSHYG

-233 LVHYTNQLVVRRN
+233 LTHYTNQLVVRRN
-246 RRKVSRKDEMFRKY
+246 RRKVDRKDEMFRRY

-265 ITEGLRLDTVII
+265 VTEGLRLDTVIV

-315 YRVPRTEPLTF
+315 YRVPRTDPLTF

-336 NAVRYKTMVTERR
+336 DAIRYKTVIVERR

-407 EGSYEHNRKLSMRR
+407 EGSYEHNRRLSMRR
-421 SESVSDYFEGFLKHW
+421 SESVSDYFEGFLRHW
-436 RDSVRRNSFHI
+436 RDSVRRSGFHI
-447 GLDETWKEEAPT
+447 GLDDTYQEEAPA

-470 NWTMLD
+470 NWSMLD

-482 GILSGKEKEE
+482 DALSGKEKED
-492 YAQMASV
+492 YAQTASI

-509 QKLPSYRHIRE
+509 QRLPSYRHIRE

-541 KDTVH
+541 KDTIH
-546 TTVVDTAYMQGLQAI
+546 TTVVDTAYMRGLQAI
-561 RDREYERAVTL
+561 RDREYEQAVTL

-616 RRGEDRRAVESYL
+616 RRGDDRRAVESYL

-644 DPEIAGLIRRYGLD
+644 DPEISGLIRRYGLD
-658 REPEENDNNLTF
+658 REPDENDNNLTF

>member
-1 MTIPSNPKDFCSAMR
+1 MKQRISGAVLFT
-16 TRLTGPVLLAVLL
+16 VLLL
-29 AAGCGSQGKLERLRR
+29 AGCGSEGKLTRLRR
-44 QSLSAQ
+44 QSLAAQ

-70 DTMVVEDPDGNEVLI
+70 DTMVVEDPDGREVLI

-98 TDVIQAARVTARF
+98 TDVIQAAKVTARF
-111 RNVAERSGKVDLNFR
+111 RNVAERSGRVDLNFR

-133 QDRDWQLRFYPDLFV
+133 QDRNWQLRFYPDLFV
-148 AEDSLRLDP
+148 QEDSLRLDP

-175 YRRFLDSIAA
+175 YRRFLESISA
-185 DSTHFVDRFQLEM
+185 DSTHFVNRFQLEM

-204 PDIYRYKTDSTAV
+204 PDIYHYKTDSTSV

-227 ITEQQA
+227 ITERQA
-233 LVHYTNQLVVRRN
+233 LEHYTNQLVVRRN
-246 RRKVSRKDEMFRKY
+246 RRKVGRKDDMFRKW
-260 VKAPI
+260 VKVPI
-265 ITEGLRLDTVII
+265 VTEGLRLDTVIV
-277 SPDGDILY
+277 SPDGDIYY

-336 NAVRYKTMVTERR
+336 DSVRYKTIVIERR

-376 EMARI
+376 EMSRI
-381 EGNLRSLLQHRDF
+381 EGNLRSLLQNRDF

-407 EGSYEHNRKLSMRR
+407 EGTYEHNRRLSMRR
-421 SESVSDYFEGFLKHW
+421 SESVSDYFEGFLRHY
-436 RDSVRRNSFHI
+436 RDSVRRSGFHI
-447 GLDETWKEEAPT
+447 GLDDTWKDETPT
-459 EIRLLSRNNPE
+459 NIRLLSRNNPE

-476 ALVRED
+476 ALVRDD
-482 GILSGKEKEE
+482 GVLSEKEKED
-492 YAQMASV
+492 YARTASI
-499 REPDLREQRL
+499 REPDQREQRL

-546 TTVVDTAYMQGLQAI
+546 TTVVDTAYMRGLQAI
-561 RDREYERAVTL
+561 RDREYEQAVTL

-616 RRGEDRRAVESYL
+616 RRGDDRRAVESYL

-658 REPEENDNNLTF
+658 PNPDNNENNLTF

>member
-1 MTIPSNPKDFCSAMR
+1 MR
-16 TRLTGPVLLAVLL
+16 TRLTGAVLL
-29 AAGCGSQGKLERLRR
+29 AAFLLAGCGSQGKLERLRR

-133 QDRDWQLRFYPDLFV
+133 QDREWQLRFYPDLFV

-185 DSTHFVDRFQLEM
+185 DSTRFVDRFQLEM

-217 SDDEFRSHYG
+217 SEEEFRSHYG

-246 RRKVSRKDEMFRKY
+246 RRKVSRKDDMFRKY
-260 VKAPI
+260 VKVPI
-265 ITEGLRLDTVII
+265 VTEGLRLDTVIV

-336 NAVRYKTMVTERR
+336 DAIRYKTVVTERR

-376 EMARI
+376 EMALI
-381 EGNLRSLLQHRDF
+381 EGSLRSLLQHRDF

-401 TASCSP
+401 TASCVTASCSP
-407 EGSYEHNRKLSMRR
+407 EGSFEHNRKLSMRR

-447 GLDETWKEEAPT
+447 GLDDTYQEEAQA

-482 GILSGKEKEE
+482 TALSGKEKEE
-492 YAQMASV
+492 YERTASV

-541 KDTVH
+541 KDTIH
-546 TTVVDTAYMQGLQAI
+546 TTVVDTAYMRGLQAI
-561 RDREYERAVTL
+561 RDREYEQAVTL

-616 RRGEDRRAVESYL
+616 RRGDDRRAVESYL

-658 REPEENDNNLTF
+658 REPDGNDNNLTF

>member
-1 MTIPSNPKDFCSAMR
+1 MKYM
-16 TRLTGPVLLAVLL
+16 RLTGAVLLAVLL
-29 AAGCGSQGKLERLRR
+29 AGCGPQGKLERLRR
-44 QSLSAQ
+44 QSLAAQ

-70 DTMVVEDPDGNEVLI
+70 DTMVVEDPDGNQVLI

-111 RNVAERSGKVDLNFR
+111 RNVAERSGRVDLNFR

-148 AEDSLRLDP
+148 LEDSLRLDP
-157 ILITGEGYRKA
+157 ILITGADYRKA

-204 PDIYRYKTDSTAV
+204 PDIYRFKTDSTAV
-217 SDDEFRSHYG
+217 SEEEFRSHYG
-227 ITEQQA
+227 VTERQA
-233 LVHYTNQLVVRRN
+233 LTHYTNQLLVLRN
-246 RRKVSRKDEMFRKY
+246 RRKVNRKDDVFRKY
-260 VKAPI
+260 VKVPI
-265 ITEGLRLDTVII
+265 VTEGLRLDTVIV

-291 HVRPSLRKATVLLS
+291 HVKPSLRKATVLLS

-336 NAVRYKTMVTERR
+336 DAVRYKTVVTERR

-381 EGNLRSLLQHRDF
+381 EGNLRSLLQRRDF

-407 EGSYEHNRKLSMRR
+407 EGSFEHNRRLSMRR
-421 SESVSDYFEGFLKHW
+421 SESVSDYFEGFLKQY
-436 RDSVRRNSFHI
+436 RDSLKRSSFHI
-447 GLDETWKEEAPT
+447 GLDDTWEEEAPA

-476 ALVRED
+476 ALIRED
-482 GILSGKEKEE
+482 GSLSEREKEE
-492 YAQMASV
+492 YARVASIA
-499 REPDLREQRL
+499 EPDQREQRL
-509 QKLPSYRHIRE
+509 QHLPSYRHIRE

-546 TTVVDTAYMQGLQAI
+546 TTVVDTVYMRGLQAI
-561 RDREYERAVTL
+561 RDREYEQAVTL

-586 ALDYNASAL
+586 AMDYNASAL
-595 EVLEPMERTDKVLY
+595 EVLEPMDRTDKVLY

-616 RRGEDRRAVESYL
+616 RRGDDRKAVESYL
-629 KACRLNPSFVHRGNL
+629 KACRLNPAFVHRGNL
-644 DPEIAGLIRRYGLD
+644 DPEIAGLIHRYGLNPA
-658 REPEENDNNLTF
+658 PEDNDNPLTF

>member
-1 MTIPSNPKDFCSAMR
+1 MR
-16 TRLTGPVLLAVLL
+16 TRLTGVVLLAVLL
-29 AAGCGSQGKLERLRR
+29 LAGCGSQGKLERLRR
-44 QSLSAQ
+44 QSLGAQ

-70 DTMVVEDPDGNEVLI
+70 DTMVVEDPDGNQVLI

-98 TDVIQAARVTARF
+98 TDVIQAARITARF

-204 PDIYRYKTDSTAV
+204 PDIYRFKTDSTAV

-227 ITEQQA
+227 VTEQQA

-246 RRKVSRKDEMFRKY
+246 RWKVNRKDDMFRKY

-265 ITEGLRLDTVII
+265 VTEGLRLDTVIV

-315 YRVPRTEPLTF
+315 YRVPRTDPLTF

-336 NAVRYKTMVTERR
+336 EAVRYKTVVTERR

-381 EGNLRSLLQHRDF
+381 EGNLRSLLQHKDF

-407 EGSYEHNRKLSMRR
+407 EGSFEHNRKLSMRR
-421 SESVSDYFEGFLKHW
+421 SESVSDYFEGFLRHG
-436 RDSVRRNSFHI
+436 RDSVRRSGFHI
-447 GLDETWKEEAPT
+447 GLDDTYQEEAPA

-482 GILSGKEKEE
+482 GDLSVKEKEE
-492 YAQMASV
+492 YARTASV

-546 TTVVDTAYMQGLQAI
+546 TTVVDTAYMRGLQAI
-561 RDREYERAVTL
+561 RDREYEQAVTL

-580 TAVAFC
+580 TAVAYC
-586 ALDYNASAL
+586 AMDYNASAL

-616 RRGEDRRAVESYL
+616 RRGDDRRAVESYL

-658 REPEENDNNLTF
+658 REPDENDNNLTF

>member
-1 MTIPSNPKDFCSAMR
+1 MKHM
-16 TRLTGPVLLAVLL
+16 RLTGAVLLAVLL
-29 AAGCGSQGKLERLRR
+29 TGCGPQGKLERLRR
-44 QSLSAQ
+44 QSLAAQ

-98 TDVIQAARVTARF
+98 TDVIQAAKITARF
-111 RNVAERSGKVDLNFR
+111 RNVAERSGRVDLNFR
-126 IIVPEAM
+126 IIIPEAM
-133 QDRDWQLRFYPDLFV
+133 QDRNWQLRFYPDLFV
-148 AEDSLRLDP
+148 LEDSLRLDP

-204 PDIYRYKTDSTAV
+204 PDIYRFKTDSTTV
-217 SDDEFRSHYG
+217 SDEEFRSHYG
-227 ITEQQA
+227 ITERQA
-233 LVHYTNQLVVRRN
+233 LMHYTNQLVVRRN
-246 RRKVSRKDEMFRKY
+246 RWKVNRKEDMFQRY
-260 VKAPI
+260 VKVPI
-265 ITEGLRLDTVII
+265 VTEGLRLDTVIV

-291 HVRPSLRKATVLLS
+291 HVKPTLRKATVLLS

-326 YISSISGLSD
+326 YISSISGLTD
-336 NAVRYKTMVTERR
+336 EAVRYKTIVTERR

-366 IRKETGHNRE
+366 IRRETGNNRE

-407 EGSYEHNRKLSMRR
+407 EGSFEHNRKLSMRR
-421 SESVSDYFEGFLKHW
+421 SESVSDYFEGFLKRY
-436 RDSVRRNSFHI
+436 RDSLRRSTFHI
-447 GLDETWKEEAPT
+447 GLDDTWKEETPP

-476 ALVRED
+476 ALVRTD
-482 GILSGKEKEE
+482 GSLSEHEKEE
-492 YAQMASV
+492 YDRTGSV
-499 REPDLREQRL
+499 ADPDLREQRL
-509 QKLPSYRHIRE
+509 QRLPSYRHIRE

-541 KDTVH
+541 KDTIH
-546 TTVVDTAYMQGLQAI
+546 TTVIDTVYMRGLQAI
-561 RDREYERAVTL
+561 RDREYEQAVTL

-586 ALDYNASAL
+586 AMDYNASAL
-595 EVLEPMERTDKVLY
+595 EVLEPMARTDKVLY

-616 RRGEDRRAVESYL
+616 RRGDDRKAVESYL
-629 KACRLNPSFVHRGNL
+629 KACRLNPAFVHRGNL

-658 REPEENDNNLTF
+658 PTLEDTDNNLTF

>member
-1 MTIPSNPKDFCSAMR
+1 MKWRWISAAIL
-16 TRLTGPVLLAVLL
+16 LTLVCL
-29 AAGCGSQGKLERLRR
+29 AGCGPQRKLERLRR
-44 QSLSAQ
+44 QSLGAQ
-50 MVIADEKELP
+50 MVIADEKKLP
-60 EIAMGGEPRR
+60 EIEMGAEPRR
-70 DTMVVEDPDGNEVLI
+70 DTMVVEDPDGNQVLI

-98 TDVIQAARVTARF
+98 TDVLQAARVTARF
-111 RNVAERSGKVDLNFR
+111 RNVAERSGRVDLNFR

-133 QDRDWQLRFYPDLFV
+133 QDRDWQLRFYPDLFIR
-148 AEDSLRLDP
+148 EDSLRLDP
-157 ILITGEGYRKA
+157 ILITGESYRKS

-175 YRRFLDSIAA
+175 YQKFLDSIAA
-185 DSTHFVDRFQLEM
+185 DSTHFIDRFQLEM

-204 PDIYRYKTDSTAV
+204 PDIYRYKTDSTSV
-217 SDDEFRSHYG
+217 SDEEFRSHYG
-227 ITEQQA
+227 ITERQA
-233 LVHYTNQLVVRRN
+233 LTHYTNQLVVRRN
-246 RRKVSRKDEMFRKY
+246 RWKVGRKDQMFRKY
-260 VKAPI
+260 VKVPI
-265 ITEGLRLDTVII
+265 VTEGLRLDTVIV
-277 SPDGDILY
+277 SPEGDILY

-291 HVRPSLRKATVLLS
+291 HVTPSLRKATVLLS

-336 NAVRYKTMVTERR
+336 DAVRYKTVVTERR

-381 EGNLRSLLQHRDF
+381 EGNLRSLLQNRDF
-394 DLDSIVV
+394 DMDSIVV

-421 SESVSDYFEGFLKHW
+421 SESVSNYFEGFLRHY
-436 RDSVRRNSFHI
+436 RDSVRRSGFHI
-447 GLDETWKEEAPT
+447 GLDDTYQEEAPA

-482 GILSGKEKEE
+482 EKLSEREKEE
-492 YAQMASV
+492 YERTAAL
-499 REPDLREQRL
+499 REFDLREQRL

-520 SLYPRLRTV
+520 NLYPRLRTV

-541 KDTVH
+541 KDTIH
-546 TTVVDTAYMQGLQAI
+546 TTVVDSVYMRGLQAI
-561 RDREYERAVTL
+561 RDREYEQAVTL

-616 RRGEDRRAVESYL
+616 RQGDDRKAVESYL
-629 KACRLNPSFVHRGNL
+629 KACRLLNPAFVHRGNL

-658 REPEENDNNLTF
+658 RELQENDNNLTF

>member
-1 MTIPSNPKDFCSAMR
+1 MKHL
-16 TRLTGPVLLAVLL
+16 RLTSAIFLVVLLV
-29 AAGCGSQGKLERLRR
+29 GCGPQGKLERLRR
-44 QSLSAQ
+44 QSLAAQ

-60 EIAMGGEPRR
+60 EIAMGEEPRR

-85 MRAVKDENGEMVA
+85 MRAIKDENGEMVA
-98 TDVIQAARVTARF
+98 TDVIQAAKVTARF
-111 RNVAERSGKVDLNFR
+111 RNVAERSGRVDLNFR

-133 QDRDWQLRFYPDLFV
+133 QDRNWQLRFYPDLFV
-148 AEDSLRLDP
+148 LEDSLRLDP

-168 QLKGYEH
+168 QLKGYDH

-185 DSTHFVDRFQLEM
+185 DSTHFVDRFQLEV

-204 PDIYRYKTDSTAV
+204 PDIYQFKTDSTTV
-217 SDDEFRSHYG
+217 SDEEFRSHYG
-227 ITEQQA
+227 VTERQA
-233 LVHYTNQLVVRRN
+233 LMHYTNQLVVRRN
-246 RRKVSRKDEMFRKY
+246 RWKVSRKEDVFRKY
-260 VKAPI
+260 VKVPI
-265 ITEGLRLDTVII
+265 VTEGLRLDTVIV

-291 HVRPSLRKATVLLS
+291 HVKPTLRKATVLLS

-315 YRVPRTEPLTF
+315 YRVPRSEPLTF
-326 YISSISGLSD
+326 YISSISGLTD
-336 NAVRYKTMVTERR
+336 EAVRYKTIVTERR

-366 IRKETGHNRE
+366 IRRETGNNRE

-381 EGNLRSLLQHRDF
+381 EENLRGLLQHRDF

-407 EGSYEHNRKLSMRR
+407 EGTFEHNRKLSMRR
-421 SESVSDYFEGFLKHW
+421 SESVSDYFEGFLKRY
-436 RDSVRRNSFHI
+436 RDSLRHSSFHI
-447 GLDETWKEEAPT
+447 GLDDTWKEETPQ

-476 ALVRED
+476 ALVRADGSLSEHEKKEYDQMRVVED
-482 GILSGKEKEE
+482 
-492 YAQMASV
+492 
-499 REPDLREQRL
+499 PDLREQRL
-509 QKLPSYRHIRE
+509 QRLPSFRHIRE

-541 KDTVH
+541 KDTIH
-546 TTVVDTAYMQGLQAI
+546 TTVIDTVYMRGLQAI
-561 RDREYERAVTL
+561 RDREYEQAVTL

-586 ALDYNASAL
+586 AMDYNASAL
-595 EVLEPMERTDKVLY
+595 EVLEPMARTDKVLY

-616 RRGEDRRAVESYL
+616 RRGDDRKAVESYL
-629 KACRLNPSFVHRGNL
+629 KACRLNPAFVHRGNL

-658 REPEENDNNLTF
+658 PIPEDNDNNLTF

>member
-1 MTIPSNPKDFCSAMR
+1 MKWRWISVAIL
-16 TRLTGPVLLAVLL
+16 LTLVCF
-29 AAGCGSQGKLERLRR
+29 AGCGPQRKLERLRR
-44 QSLSAQ
+44 QSLGAQ

-60 EIAMGGEPRR
+60 EIEMGAEPRR
-70 DTMVVEDPDGNEVLI
+70 DTMVVEDLDGNQVLI

-98 TDVIQAARVTARF
+98 TDVLQAARVTARF
-111 RNVAERSGKVDLNFR
+111 RNVAERSGRVDLSFR

-133 QDRDWQLRFYPDLFV
+133 QDRDWQLRFYPDLFIR
-148 AEDSLRLDP
+148 EDSLRLDP
-157 ILITGEGYRKA
+157 ILITGESYRKA

-175 YRRFLDSIAA
+175 YQKFLDSIAA
-185 DSTHFVDRFQLEM
+185 DSTHFIDRFQLEM

-204 PDIYRYKTDSTAV
+204 PDIYRYKTDSTSV
-217 SDDEFRSHYG
+217 SDEEFRSHYG
-227 ITEQQA
+227 ITERQA
-233 LVHYTNQLVVRRN
+233 LTHYTNQLVVRRN
-246 RRKVSRKDEMFRKY
+246 RWKVGRKDQMFRKY
-260 VKAPI
+260 VKVPI
-265 ITEGLRLDTVII
+265 VTEGLRLDTVIV

-291 HVRPSLRKATVLLS
+291 HVTPSLRKATVLLS

-336 NAVRYKTMVTERR
+336 DAVRYKTVVTERR

-360 EQGRAE
+360 DQGRAE
-366 IRKETGHNRE
+366 IRKEIGHNRE

-381 EGNLRSLLQHRDF
+381 EGNLRSLLQNRDF
-394 DLDSIVV
+394 DMDSIVV

-421 SESVSDYFEGFLKHW
+421 SESVSTYFDGFLRHY
-436 RDSVRRNSFHI
+436 RDSVRRSGFHI
-447 GLDETWKEEAPT
+447 GLDDTYQEEAPT
-459 EIRLLSRNNPE
+459 EIKLLSRNNPE

-482 GILSGKEKEE
+482 EKLSEREKEE
-492 YAQMASV
+492 YERTAAL
-499 REPDLREQRL
+499 REFDLREQRL

-520 SLYPRLRTV
+520 NLYPRLRTV

-541 KDTVH
+541 KDTIH
-546 TTVVDTAYMQGLQAI
+546 TTVVDSVYMRGLQAI
-561 RDREYERAVTL
+561 RDREYEQAVTL

-595 EVLEPMERTDKVLY
+595 EVLEPMERTDRVLY

-616 RRGEDRRAVESYL
+616 RQGDDRKAVESYL
-629 KACRLNPSFVHRGNL
+629 KACRLNPTFIHRGNL

-658 REPEENDNNLTF
+658 RELQEDDNNLTF